1 MSDGG
6 EPMDVDQ
13 AEEPKL
19 LNVKVHAHP
28 SAASEPLLLAAVNAA
43 EMCVNIRQLL
53 LESPEL
59 SYITAYKLQL
69 LEEGEVV
76 ADMCD
81 YVELESFPTIA
92 AALAA
97 APSGTYPL
105 IEVRMQLD
113 EYTVKKARDQVRRF
127 RELLQFPPE
136 VSDGV
141 VPGDP
146 EATAKGRKAAAA
158 AKAKKASS
166 SAKQQQHQDPAAA
179 AAAEQEAEQIREAQ
193 AQQAA
198 TLRLKECSVP
208 VAAGES
214 LAAFYKVGLGVNFD
228 EVARRD
234 PEAAAA
240 AAAGGASAGS
250 SSKRCLKSVQ
260 FGPWNPPPQRR
271 RLLGDLLYV
280 EVVTPDDGTLHL
292 TCVQSGFYVN
302 GTRHSTF
309 DPTPAAVPHHS
320 HELLTCLISAS
331 ARLLQASLQVVA
343 AALSFIFRAQW
354 AAAVTQASQKA
365 AMTDDALITLTELVK
380 AGRLDAVTAVP
391 QWNVPVE
398 PALFPGNGPHQPD
411 QSRSED
417 DAVQSYGVDDR
428 GSIRDWNE
436 EIQSVRAWPAPT
448 PDLVEA
454 RARALHRVLTDFHE
468 AAVAGVKAIFEG
480 QVPAMNPMEPE
491 RAHVYVF
498 NNIFFSNALDG
509 KEVRLVLPMRDH
521 GIMYLLTALTRL
533 PSLLVTDANNTTTA
547 CTITVVYSHKQG
559 VRTLQGDGAAHKS
572 AAHDLRNIA
581 LLSSLDVP
589 DLYTLGTTIVD
600 YLGCRL
606 GDSAHTL
613 VHGSVEA
620 HLPAKS
626 DPELHALL
634 VGMGPKL
641 LIAERDMHSLPPT
654 AATAADTAA
663 DATAGAGETVGD
675 ETAAAVTANGES
687 QEGVVSG
694 ADAVAAAAATQ
705 QSGEGSSSESESSVI
720 SVCGAL
726 ELKGIRGYDS
736 RRYLMEKQ
744 QQFISISVS
753 VAHAQLLS
761 HIVRLTPRD
770 ANWVDGDGTG
780 HTGTGVYT
788 DWLAKHSAAIE

>member
-1 MSDGG
+1 
-6 EPMDVDQ
+6 MDVDQ

-19 LNVKVHAHP
+19 LNVKVHAPP

-69 LEEGEVV
+69 LEDGEVV

-97 APSGTYPL
+97 APFGTYPL

-208 VAAGES
+208 VASGES

-228 EVARRD
+228 EVARPD

-240 AAAGGASAGS
+240 AAAGGAVAGS

-331 ARLLQASLQVVA
+331 AR
-343 AALSFIFRAQW
+343 
-354 AAAVTQASQKA
+354 
-365 AMTDDALITLTELVK
+365 
-380 AGRLDAVTAVP
+380 
-391 QWNVPVE
+391 
-398 PALFPGNGPHQPD
+398 
-411 QSRSED
+411 
-417 DAVQSYGVDDR
+417 
-428 GSIRDWNE
+428 
-436 EIQSVRAWPAPT
+436 
-448 PDLVEA
+448 
-454 RARALHRVLTDFHE
+454 
-468 AAVAGVKAIFEG
+468 
-480 QVPAMNPMEPE
+480 
-491 RAHVYVF
+491 
-498 NNIFFSNALDG
+498 
-509 KEVRLVLPMRDH
+509 
-521 GIMYLLTALTRL
+521 
-533 PSLLVTDANNTTTA
+533 
-547 CTITVVYSHKQG
+547 
-559 VRTLQGDGAAHKS
+559 
-572 AAHDLRNIA
+572 
-581 LLSSLDVP
+581 
-589 DLYTLGTTIVD
+589 
-600 YLGCRL
+600 
-606 GDSAHTL
+606 
-613 VHGSVEA
+613 
-620 HLPAKS
+620 
-626 DPELHALL
+626 
-634 VGMGPKL
+634 
-641 LIAERDMHSLPPT
+641 
-654 AATAADTAA
+654 
-663 DATAGAGETVGD
+663 
-675 ETAAAVTANGES
+675 
-687 QEGVVSG
+687 
-694 ADAVAAAAATQ
+694 
-705 QSGEGSSSESESSVI
+705 
-720 SVCGAL
+720 
-726 ELKGIRGYDS
+726 
-736 RRYLMEKQ
+736 
-744 QQFISISVS
+744 
-753 VAHAQLLS
+753 
-761 HIVRLTPRD
+761 
-770 ANWVDGDGTG
+770 
-780 HTGTGVYT
+780 
-788 DWLAKHSAAIE
+788 